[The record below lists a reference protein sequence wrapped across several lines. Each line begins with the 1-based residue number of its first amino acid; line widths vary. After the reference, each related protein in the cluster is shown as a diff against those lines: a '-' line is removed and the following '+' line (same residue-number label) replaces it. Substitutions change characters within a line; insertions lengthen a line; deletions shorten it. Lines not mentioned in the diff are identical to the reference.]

1 MDLHTSSEGLNAG
14 KKLIESISQNSGIRL
29 KATALG
35 KPLLTHSLTEAGG
48 YTDALACLV
57 FLGLPVCSW
66 HCLHI
71 TPRLSWVR
79 ARMRWCDL

>member
-35 KPLLTHSLTEAGG
+35 KPLVTQSHRGWGIHRRPRLLGFFGAPCLLMALLTHHTTPE
-48 YTDALACLV
+48 
-57 FLGLPVCSW
+57 LGESTYAV
-66 HCLHI
+66 
-71 TPRLSWVR
+71 V
-79 ARMRWCDL
+79 